1 LSPKLTNCSLRNIS
15 HKLINLIVPFSPLHE
30 NLLPKNSYI
39 YTEYV
44 FLFTFF
50 LNMTKNIYQSFGNY
64 IVSGQKNDNLLFN
77 LFKNSAFLGIDMNS
91 GLKTTNINVGITF

>member
-1 LSPKLTNCSLRNIS
+1 
-15 HKLINLIVPFSPLHE
+15 
-30 NLLPKNSYI
+30 
-39 YTEYV
+39 
-44 FLFTFF
+44 
-50 LNMTKNIYQSFGNY
+50 MTKNIYQSFGNY